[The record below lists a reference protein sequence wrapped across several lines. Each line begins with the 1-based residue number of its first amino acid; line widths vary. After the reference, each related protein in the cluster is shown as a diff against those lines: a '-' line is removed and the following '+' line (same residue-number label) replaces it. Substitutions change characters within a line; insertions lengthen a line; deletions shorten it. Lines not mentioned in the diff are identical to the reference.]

1 MRRSH
6 CHDHKKR
13 TPRKICNV
21 IFILLQW
28 KTLERPHAYILSSLM
43 LVKVKSIDTIK
54 NKVKVTQLDIDDY
67 GSVIPL
73 KELEF
78 NIPADDDSIIQTLKN
93 SSYAAIF
100 TEDSIEENNGI
111 IILANGMTTDE
122 LNKEKSKTID
132 KAAGA
137 KQI

>member
-1 MRRSH
+1 
-6 CHDHKKR
+6 
-13 TPRKICNV
+13 
-21 IFILLQW
+21 
-28 KTLERPHAYILSSLM
+28 M
-43 LVKVKSIDTIK
+43 LVKVNSIDSIK

-73 KELEF
+73 KELELD
-78 NIPADDDSIIQTLKN
+78 IPADDDSIIRTLKN

-100 TEDSIEENNGI
+100 TEEGIEENTSI
-111 IILANGMTTDE
+111 ISLANGMTIDE

-132 KAAGA
+132 KAASV